1 MQPPEAD
8 VTWVKDNNME
18 VSWLYGKIILGR
30 EGALCSDLPGYLPR
44 FACEKISRSKHRRWL
59 VDVCVNMCVFD
70 EWRWP
75 MPGCNIIALR
85 SVSCTTKTS
94 SKGSQMPR
102 HIPRNSEADRSAL
115 TISILIFRLIPAVS
129 IRAQAVVAQDRW
141 LRRAWS

>member
-59 VDVCVNMCVFD
+59 VDGCVNMCVFD

-75 MPGCNIIALR
+75 MPGCDINALR

-94 SKGSQMPR
+94 TQGIADAEAHPEKFGGRQIRSDNIYT
-102 HIPRNSEADRSAL
+102 HI
-115 TISILIFRLIPAVS
+115 
-129 IRAQAVVAQDRW
+129 
-141 LRRAWS
+141 